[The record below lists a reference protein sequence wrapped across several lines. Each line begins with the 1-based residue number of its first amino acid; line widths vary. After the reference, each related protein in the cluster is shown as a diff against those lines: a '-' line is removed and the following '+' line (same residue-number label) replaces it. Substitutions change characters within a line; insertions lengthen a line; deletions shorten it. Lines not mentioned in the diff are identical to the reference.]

1 MEYFYLILIVCIA
14 GCGYTSYKAGVRD
27 GATKMLEAL
36 ESHSKSSDG
45 SVRIKFDGDK
55 VEFL

>member
-14 GCGYTSYKAGVRD
+14 GCGYTSYKAGVRE
-27 GATKMLEAL
+27 GATRMLEAL
-36 ESHSKSSDG
+36 ESHSKNPNG
-45 SVRIKFDGDK
+45 IVRIKFDGDK